1 MENSKKNKYNDN
13 DELVR
18 QKSHRLG
25 INTRNDKISKI
36 KNIRKILQN
45 NNELIT
51 DKLTNENLDKLL
63 SDCMSKYKSFLILE
77 LQKLCNELNL
87 DYDALL
93 TKFNK
98 KPHPMH
104 KYLLKEKR
112 LLEQRK
118 RKKLVDLQLKINES
132 KSSAPNNNKM
142 KKSVKDNILTSYL
155 KQLKEQNHPL
165 FNKIRTHNYKQVNRD
180 LQNSFTRRLIG
191 NGFINRTFPNNSKEE
206 HETLI
211 KNYWGECKTIIQQ
224 NPSHFEG
231 GKHTKYIILQSGG
244 KRLIRYG
251 KHGGKYYI
259 KNNYKHYIK

>member
-1 MENSKKNKYNDN
+1 MKNNEK
-13 DELVR
+13 LVR
-18 QKSHRLG
+18 QNSHRLG
-25 INTRNDKISKI
+25 INPRNDKISKI
-36 KNIRKILQN
+36 KNIKKILKN

-51 DKLTNENLDKLL
+51 ANLSNENLDNLL
-63 SDCMSKYKSFLILE
+63 SDCMFKYKSFLILE

-118 RKKLVDLQLKINES
+118 RLLEQRKKKKLVDLQLKINES
-132 KSSAPNNNKM
+132 KNITPNNNKM

-165 FNKIRTHNYKQVNRD
+165 FNKIRTNNYTQVNRD

-211 KNYWGECKTIIQQ
+211 INYWGECKTIIQQ

-231 GKHTKYIILQSGG
+231 GKHKKYINLQSGG

-251 KHGGKYYI
+251 KQGGKYYI
-259 KNNYKHYIK
+259 KNNYRHYIK